1 MINYNGNLNNK
12 SSLDL
17 INRAF
22 LFGDSVFETI
32 KIVNNKICF
41 WEDHYLRLMSSL
53 RIIRIEIPI
62 LYTPEYFE
70 DQILKTI
77 SRVSK
82 NFSGRVRLSI
92 FRSGEGLYTPKSM
105 EPTFIIHCFQQDKL
119 FFEIESSSS
128 YKVDLFKDYYVNDN
142 LLSNLKTNNKIINV
156 LAAIYSKENEIDNCI
171 ILNSKKNVVEFLNGN
186 LFLIKD
192 NIIKTPPLSSGC
204 LRGVMRKKI
213 IDYIKFFDKLT
224 LKEIDIS
231 PFELLSADEIWVTNS
246 IKGIIPVTDY
256 RKKSLSN
263 TIAAEFVNF
272 LNKKIFEN

>member
-12 SSLDL
+12 SSIDL

-77 SRVSK
+77 SRVNK

-105 EPTFIIHCFQQDKL
+105 EPIFIIHCFQQDKL
-119 FFEIESSSS
+119 FFEIESSS

-156 LAAIYSKENEIDNCI
+156 LAGIYSKENEIDNCI

-192 NIIKTPPLSSGC
+192 NTIKTPPLSSGC

-213 IDYIKFFDKLT
+213 IDYIKFFDKLS

>member
-1 MINYNGNLNNK
+1 MVNYNGKLIDKLDSDLLN
-12 SSLDL
+12 
-17 INRAF
+17 RGF
-22 LFGDSVFETI
+22 LYGDSVFETI
-32 KIVNNKICF
+32 KIVNNRILF

-53 RIIRIEIPI
+53 RIIRIEIPVF
-62 LYTPEYFE
+62 YTPEFFE
-70 DQILKTI
+70 NQIIKTF
-77 SRVSK
+77 SK
-82 NFSGRVRLSI
+82 LSNSFCGRVRLSF
-92 FRSGEGLYTPKSM
+92 FREGSGLYTPESM
-105 EPTFIIHCFQQDKL
+105 NPSFIIHCSVNENTL
-119 FFEIESSSS
+119 FVAKYEN
-128 YKVDLFKDYYVNDN
+128 YKVDLFKDYYLNDN

-156 LAAIYSKENEIDNCI
+156 LAGVYAKENNLNNCVL
-171 ILNSKKNVVEFLNGN
+171 LNNKKNVVEFLNGN

-192 NIIKTPPLSSGC
+192 NTIKTPPLSSGC

-213 IDYIKFFDKLT
+213 IDYIKFFDKLS

>member
-1 MINYNGNLNNK
+1 MVNYNGKLIDKLDSDLLN
-12 SSLDL
+12 
-17 INRAF
+17 RGF
-22 LFGDSVFETI
+22 LYGDSVFETI
-32 KIVNNKICF
+32 KIVNNRILF

-53 RIIRIEIPI
+53 RIIRIEIPVF
-62 LYTPEYFE
+62 YTPEFFE
-70 DQILKTI
+70 NQIIKTF
-77 SRVSK
+77 SK
-82 NFSGRVRLSI
+82 LSNNFCGRVRLSL
-92 FRSGEGLYTPKSM
+92 FRQGSGLYTPESM
-105 EPTFIIHCFQQDKL
+105 NPSFIIHCSVNENTL
-119 FFEIESSSS
+119 FVSKYEI
-128 YKVDLFKDYYVNDN
+128 YKVDLFKDYYLNDN

-156 LAAIYSKENEIDNCI
+156 LAGVYAKENNLNNCVL
-171 ILNSKKNVVEFLNGN
+171 LNNKKNVVEFLNGN

-192 NIIKTPPLSSGC
+192 NTIKTPPLSSGC

-213 IDYIKFFDKLT
+213 IDYIKFFDKLS

>member
-12 SSLDL
+12 SSIDL

-77 SRVSK
+77 SRVNK

-119 FFEIESSSS
+119 FFEIESSS

-156 LAAIYSKENEIDNCI
+156 LAGIYSKENEIDNCI

-192 NIIKTPPLSSGC
+192 NTIKTPPLSSGC
-204 LRGVMRKKI
+204 LRGVIRKKI
-213 IDYIKFFDKLT
+213 IDYIKFFDKLS
-224 LKEIDIS
+224 LIEIDIS

-263 TIAAEFVNF
+263 TIAAEFINF

>member
-1 MINYNGNLNNK
+1 MVNYNGKLIDKLDSDLLN
-12 SSLDL
+12 
-17 INRAF
+17 RGF
-22 LFGDSVFETI
+22 LYGDSVFETI
-32 KIVNNKICF
+32 KIVNNRILF

-62 LYTPEYFE
+62 FYTPEFFE
-70 DQILKTI
+70 NQIIKTF
-77 SRVSK
+77 SK
-82 NFSGRVRLSI
+82 LSNNFCGRVRLSL
-92 FRSGEGLYTPKSM
+92 FRQGSGLYTPESM
-105 EPTFIIHCFQQDKL
+105 NPSFIIHCSVNENTL
-119 FFEIESSSS
+119 FVAKYEI
-128 YKVDLFKDYYVNDN
+128 YKVDLFKDYYLNDN

-156 LAAIYSKENEIDNCI
+156 LAGVYAKENNLSNCI
-171 ILNSKKNVVEFLNGN
+171 LLNNKKNVVEFLNGN

-192 NIIKTPPLSSGC
+192 NTIKTPPLSSGC

-213 IDYIKFFDKLT
+213 IDYIKFFDKLS

-263 TIAAEFVNF
+263 TIAAEFINF

>member
-12 SSLDL
+12 SSIDL

-62 LYTPEYFE
+62 LYTSEYFE

-77 SRVSK
+77 SRVNK

-105 EPTFIIHCFQQDKL
+105 EPIFIIHCSQRDKL
-119 FFEIESSSS
+119 FFEIESSS
-128 YKVDLFKDYYVNDN
+128 YKVDLFKDYYINDN

-156 LAAIYSKENEIDNCI
+156 LAGIYSKENEIDNCI

-213 IDYIKFFDKLT
+213 IDYIKFFDKLS

>member
-12 SSLDL
+12 SSIGL

-77 SRVSK
+77 SRVNK

-105 EPTFIIHCFQQDKL
+105 EPIFIIHCSQQDKL
-119 FFEIESSSS
+119 FFEIESSS
-128 YKVDLFKDYYVNDN
+128 YKVDLFKDYYINDN

-156 LAAIYSKENEIDNCI
+156 LAGIYSKENEIDNCI

-192 NIIKTPPLSSGC
+192 NTIKTPPLSSGC

-213 IDYIKFFDKLT
+213 IDYIKFFDKLS

-263 TIAAEFVNF
+263 TIAAEFINF

>member
-1 MINYNGNLNNK
+1 MINYNGNLHNK

-77 SRVSK
+77 SRVSI

-186 LFLIKD
+186 LFLIKG
-192 NIIKTPPLSSGC
+192 NTIKTPPLSSGC